1 MIPVVS
7 DPRSDGLTSFHRLGR
22 YLTQERVAGS
32 EILTQRGPVLLSD
45 NLLSQETA
53 MIEMKATASLNP
65 RVGDPILHFQ
75 LSWRESEQPTRTQWE
90 EAARTS
96 LQALGFAGHQYMVVA
111 HDDTDNFH
119 IHLMVNRVHPDTY
132 SAHNPRLSNLILH
145 KTARELEH
153 TYGWEQDHG
162 LYRWDA
168 TLGHP
173 VRTPKAELITTRQNA
188 ERPRGGEVT
197 LRGKMERFN
206 DQESVRAFAA
216 DKPARALRQL
226 LNDPAANWNQV
237 HAMLGRHGL
246 EIHSAER
253 GGYTVNVEG
262 SEIKVKASDVF
273 RFAFSGKDARTKTDV
288 LLGPYTAPLQDSPL
302 NPPQIDYATPR
313 PVTRNSYAQYV
324 SQSRVAAARQ
334 DAPPKTIHHLRSL
347 SGLDVVRA
355 VEVDKMLLHRH
366 PGSDVPVGRT
376 NEHFSVRRGSAGQ
389 PQAYRGGGNSLA
401 PSRQTKSEERKAE
414 WKRKMIE
421 DSRERR
427 QIRLRER
434 QSERTSLKQEFH
446 AVRSQHRTQLHN
458 FTESALE
465 QRKALKSVYLSE
477 KAAIRK
483 GPEPWVLRKAYLSQR
498 TAEYVIAKQT
508 LTLALA
514 ESRAIIKRPS
524 YQQWVEHKAETG
536 DKRAAA
542 QIRGWRYQDKR
553 NVRKQESEAFAAQKR
568 AAGNLSSDPEL
579 PEGKAKKELDWEMLA
594 NERLRRLREEETI
607 PALGTLKWKADA
619 KTGNVTYMLAG
630 IAALVDRGKTIT
642 VLQHD
647 QAATRIALEMAIHK
661 YGRTI
666 QATGS
671 DVFQRQLIQ
680 AAVQQRIEVVFTDPQ
695 LQARLVAARQIHHKQ
710 QEANKQRNSQ
720 AERGV

>member
-22 YLTQERVAGS
+22 YLTQERVPGS
-32 EILTQRGPVLLSD
+32 AVLTERGPVLLSD

-75 LSWRESEQPTRTQWE
+75 LSWRESEQPTRAEWE
-90 EAARTS
+90 EAAKTS
-96 LQALGFAGHQYMVVA
+96 LQALGFADHQYMVVA
-111 HDDTDNFH
+111 HNDTDNFH
-119 IHLMVNRVHPDTY
+119 IHLMVNRVHPETY
-132 SAHNPRLSNLILH
+132 NAHNPRLSNLILH

-153 TYGWEQDHG
+153 KFGWEQDHG

-173 VRTPKAELITTRQNA
+173 VRTSKEELIVTRQNA
-188 ERPRGGEVT
+188 ERPRGGEVS

-206 DQESVRAFAA
+206 DQESVRAFVA

-226 LNDPAANWNQV
+226 FNDPSANWNQV
-237 HAMLGRHGL
+237 HALLGRHGL
-246 EIHSAER
+246 EIHAAER

-273 RFAFSGKDARTKTDV
+273 RFAFSGKDARAKTER
-288 LLGPYTAPLQDSPL
+288 LLGPYTPLLQDSPL
-302 NPPQIDYATPR
+302 NPPQIDYETPR
-313 PVTRNSYAQYV
+313 PIARNSYAQHV
-324 SQSRVAAARQ
+324 SQPRIAAARQ
-334 DAPPKTIHHLRSL
+334 DTPPKTINSLRSL
-347 SGLDVVRA
+347 SSLDVVRA
-355 VEVDKMLLHRH
+355 VEVDKMLLHRR
-366 PGSDVPVGRT
+366 SDVDIPVGRA
-376 NEHFSVRRGSAGQ
+376 NEHFSVRRGSASQ
-389 PQAYRGGGNSLA
+389 PQANRGGGNPLA
-401 PSRQTKSEERKAE
+401 SSRQTKSEERKAE
-414 WKRKMIE
+414 WKQKMVE

-427 QIRLRER
+427 QTRLRER
-434 QSERTSLKQEFH
+434 ESERKALKQEFQ
-446 AVRSQHRTQLHN
+446 AVRSEHRTQLHD
-458 FTESALE
+458 FTSSAQG
-465 QRKALKSVYLSE
+465 QRKALKTSYLSE
-477 KAAIRK
+477 KAAIRRSA
-483 GPEPWVLRKAYLSQR
+483 EPWVLRKVFLSQR
-498 TAEYVIAKQT
+498 TAEYVIAKQA
-508 LTLALA
+508 LTMQLA
-514 ESRAIIKRPS
+514 ETRATIKRPS
-524 YQQWVEHKAETG
+524 YQQWVEHKAGSG

-542 QIRGWRYQDKR
+542 QVRGWRYQDKR
-553 NVRKQESEAFAAQKR
+553 NVRKQEAEAIAAQKR

-579 PEGKAKKELDWEMLA
+579 PEGKVRKELDWEMLA

-619 KTGNVTYMLAG
+619 KTGNVTYTLAG
-630 IAALVDRGKTIT
+630 IAALIDRGKTIT

-647 QAATRIALEMAIHK
+647 QVATRIALEMAIHK

-695 LQARLVAARQIHHKQ
+695 LQARLVAARQIHHRQ
-710 QEANKQRNSQ
+710 QEANKQRKSQ
-720 AERGV
+720 TERGV